1 MAANPPRFRTHY
13 VPPAGYNP
21 DPDCDCPLCTAPC
34 ARAAQYEAL
43 EKKVRDAQET
53 RPLEIS
59 VEPEAPL
66 LSPLGDPLCP
76 DCKLVFVAP
85 GTECQQCLTR
95 RINAARPPLGPPMVW
110 RDVTCPSCRRFF
122 CKVLA
127 VADVRIIPH
136 CEGCEREGR

>member
-21 DPDCDCPLCTAPC
+21 DPDCYCPLC
-34 ARAAQYEAL
+34 
-43 EKKVRDAQET
+43 
-53 RPLEIS
+53 

-66 LSPLGDPLCP
+66 L
-76 DCKLVFVAP
+76 
-85 GTECQQCLTR
+85 ER
-95 RINAARPPLGPPMVW
+95 RPPLGPPMVW
-110 RDVTCPSCRRFF
+110 RDVTCPSCRRVF